1 MTARTEAPDD
11 APREEDFER
20 LVAQEMLI
28 ESATEKL
35 LELMERHD
43 VSKAELARRIGKSR
57 PFITQVMDGSRNMTL
72 RTVADLAFALGYELR
87 LGEAGMPHVHSG
99 RLSEPRVMPDDQ
111 VSEWAHV
118 RTKRNWTAHTATVR
132 DTPAWGQPTSHL
144 RRVRVTRSGEPI
156 EMPNRRSA

>member
-1 MTARTEAPDD
+1 MNAKTDAPRE

-35 LELMERHD
+35 LELMEREG

-72 RTVADLAFALGYELR
+72 RTVADLAFALGHQLR
-87 LGEAGMPHVHSG
+87 LGEAETPHALSG
-99 RLSEPRVMPDDQ
+99 RISEPKVMPADQ
-111 VSEWAHV
+111 VSGWAHD
-118 RTKRNWTAHTATVR
+118 RAKRNWAAHVTPVR
-132 DTPAWGQPTSHL
+132 DSPAWGPPTSHL
-144 RRVRVTRSGEPI
+144 RRVRVTRRGEPI
-156 EMPNRRSA
+156 EMTNRMTA

>member
-1 MTARTEAPDD
+1 MTAKTDANNE

-43 VSKAELARRIGKSR
+43 VSKAELARRLGKSR

-87 LGEAGMPHVHSG
+87 LGEAATPHAMGVRG
-99 RLSEPRVMPDDQ
+99 SEPKVMPADQ
-111 VSEWAHV
+111 VSGWAHD
-118 RTKRNWTAHTATVR
+118 RTKRNWAAHAPSVR
-132 DTPAWGQPTSHL
+132 DTPAWWQPPNHL
-144 RRVRVTRSGEPI
+144 RGVRVTRSGDPI
-156 EMPNRRSA
+156 EMPDRLTA